1 MELQTK
7 FTELATLFSTS
18 IREVAEKVAISVK
31 KKEQEA
37 SSTQNGGGISSSNA
51 EYKAI
56 KDGADI
62 LAKNVNDK
70 LQEIERVVSEL
81 PGADKTIQQL
91 LIEIEEAEE
100 KNKQAGELLEVAQ
113 DEAKKWLIF
122 VDESNKRLASKNLER
137 LSENNNKR
145 QKR

>member
-1 MELQTK
+1 M
-7 FTELATLFSTS
+7 
-18 IREVAEKVAISVK
+18 
-31 KKEQEA
+31 
-37 SSTQNGGGISSSNA
+37 
-51 EYKAI
+51 
-56 KDGADI
+56 
-62 LAKNVNDK
+62 
-70 LQEIERVVSEL
+70 VSEL